1 MSDPP
6 IDIVIQK
13 YMSLRLKREEIERI
27 AKEKIKSLDTNMD
40 KLEAYILSRMEDD
53 GVTTFK
59 TPYGTAFKSTSDFAS
74 VTSWDDTLDFIKE
87 QEAWHLLE
95 RRVNKIAVREF
106 VDTGSVPPGVTYGTK
121 VNVSIRKPTNR

>member
-1 MSDPP
+1 MDAPP
-6 IDIVIQK
+6 IDVVIQK
-13 YMSLRLKREEIERI
+13 YMALRFKRDEIERV
-27 AKEKIKSLDTNMD
+27 AKEKIKTIDTGMD

-59 TPYGTAFKSTSDFAS
+59 TPFGTAFKSTSDYAS
-74 VTSWDDTLDFIKE
+74 VTSWDDTLEFIKE

>member
-6 IDIVIQK
+6 IDLVIQK
-13 YMSLRLKREEIERI
+13 YMALRFKREEIERV